1 MATPAKSDTDK
12 LLAELDDLFLKAKAN
27 ISSTETDDELDQERV
42 RYTGRKSELTTI
54 LRGIKDL
61 SPEGKQALGA
71 KANEV
76 KERILELVD
85 KQQKQLQKKAV
96 AKAIKEENL
105 DVTLPG
111 KQVPQGSKH
120 IISQMQERTEE
131 IFQRMGFDVV
141 YPYEIDTDFN
151 NFQAVNIPEG
161 HPARD
166 SWDTFWTEDEQIAI
180 THTSAMQNRVLR
192 SQEPPIRVVVPGRT
206 FRHEATDARH
216 EHTFFQVE
224 GVYVDKGVTFAD
236 MLGTLQTFFSEFFGQ
251 KINIKFSPDFFP
263 FVEPGGMISID
274 VSGLGDSF
282 MEISKGTGWLEILG
296 CGMIHPRVLEMGGID
311 PNVYSGFAWG
321 FGLERVVMPK
331 FSIEDIRLIY
341 KGDLDFVRQF

>member
-1 MATPAKSDTDK
+1 MATAKPDTQK
-12 LLAELDDLFLKAKAN
+12 LLTELDDLLLKAKAN
-27 ISSTETDDELDQERV
+27 IASTDSEEELDQERV

-61 SPEGKQALGA
+61 SDDGKKEVGA
-71 KANEV
+71 RANEV
-76 KERILELVD
+76 KEKVLELVE
-85 KQQKQLQKKAV
+85 KQSMVLRKKSVERAS
-96 AKAIKEENL
+96 KEEEL

-111 KQVPQGSKH
+111 NKIPQGRRH

-166 SWDTFWTEDEQIAI
+166 SWDTFWTEDGQIAI

-192 SQEPPIRVVVPGRT
+192 SHEPPIRVVVPGRT

-251 KINIKFSPDFFP
+251 KIGIKFSPDFFP

-331 FSIEDIRLIY
+331 FAIEDIRLIY